1 MANIQIPITENGT
14 TTLATAGKYCDRNIE
29 VNVNVN
35 GATNDRYEE
44 GKQAE
49 YDRLWDALQQK
60 GSRTHYAYAF
70 AYTGWSEDIFNPKYP
85 ITPASTL
92 GIQNMFN
99 WNPGV
104 VDTKVAIT
112 AYGNCS
118 NAFGNATKLKRTHII
133 FNGATN
139 VANMFLNC
147 TALEELYCEGELTL
161 SLSLAQSNLLNATS
175 VQSVIDCL
183 ADLTGQTAQ
192 TLTLHAT
199 VGANLT
205 QAQKDAISAKNWT
218 LVY

>member
-1 MANIQIPITENGT
+1 MSIAEKLTTIAENEIQ
-14 TTLATAGKYCDRNIE
+14 
-29 VNVNVN
+29 V
-35 GATNDRYEE
+35 YEA

-70 AYTGWSEDIFNPKYP
+70 AYTGWSEEIFNPKYP
-85 ITPASTL
+85 ITPTNTS
-92 GIQNMFN
+92 GIRSMLV
-99 WNPGV
+99 WNQAV

-112 AYGNCS
+112 AYGSCE
-118 NAFGNATKLKRTHII
+118 NAFANAIKLKRTHII

-139 VANMFLNC
+139 VTDMFLNC
-147 TALEELYCEGELTL
+147 TKLEELYCEGELTL
-161 SLSLAQSNLLNATS
+161 SLSLAQSNLLNAAS

-183 ADLTGQTAQ
+183 ADLTGQTAK

-199 VGANLT
+199 VGGNLT

-218 LVY
+218 LAY